1 MQAVILAAGKS
12 TRTYPLTLTRPKPLL
27 KVANKTILGYNLE
40 ALKDIADEIIIVVG
54 YKQNMIEEFI
64 HKNYPK
70 LNIKFIEQS
79 KQLGTGHAV
88 SILKDSIKNKFI
100 LLLGDN
106 IYSKVDIKNI
116 IKYQYSILVKRT
128 KNWQNFGV
136 IKEKND
142 LVIDI
147 IEKPKHFISDL
158 ISCGLFSLDKKIFTL
173 FKKSKKSKRGEYE
186 LTDALKTLSQKEKMH
201 CVKSK
206 LNFQISFPWDLLKAD
221 KELREN
227 MINKKNNSLIGNNN
241 KINGNV
247 KNSSIGNNC
256 IINGEIKNSIIMDNV
271 TIDKDSIVEDS
282 IIGENVHFNGK
293 IIAKN
298 NIYSI
303 VKDKK
308 INVESLGAIIGD
320 NVKANNVTINAGCKI
335 WPNKSIKGEINHD
348 IR

>member
-142 LVIDI
+142 LVTDI
-147 IEKPKHFISDL
+147 IEKPKYFISDL

-221 KELREN
+221 KQIRN
-227 MINKKNNSLIGNNN
+227 NNNSIDKNS

-247 KNSSIGNNC
+247 KNSSIGKSC
-256 IINGEIKNSIIMDNV
+256 LINGEIKNSIIMDNV

-308 INVESLGAIIGD
+308 INVADFLKEIVRNFGNLGAGGH
-320 NVKANNVTINAGCKI
+320 AAAAGTHIPVSDLRKF
-335 WPNKSIKGEINHD
+335 KEILKEMS
-348 IR
+348 

>member
-27 KVANKTILGYNLE
+27 KVVNKTILEYNLE

-54 YKQNMIEEFI
+54 YKQNMIKEFI
-64 HKNYPK
+64 HKNYPR

-79 KQLGTGHAV
+79 NQLGTGHAV
-88 SILKDSIKNKFI
+88 SILKEGIKDKFI
-100 LLLGDN
+100 LFLGDN

-116 IKYQYSILVKRT
+116 IKYPYSILVKRT

-206 LNFQISFPWDLLKAD
+206 LNFQISFPWDLLTAD
-221 KELREN
+221 KELRG
-227 MINKKNNSLIGNNN
+227 NKNIIGKNS
-241 KINGNV
+241 KIYSNV
-247 KNSSIGNNC
+247 KNSSIGDNC
-256 IINGEIKNSIIMDNV
+256 IINGNVRNSIVMDNV

-308 INVESLGAIIGD
+308 IKVDRLGAIMGD

-335 WPNKSIKGEINHD
+335 WPNKIIKGEINHD